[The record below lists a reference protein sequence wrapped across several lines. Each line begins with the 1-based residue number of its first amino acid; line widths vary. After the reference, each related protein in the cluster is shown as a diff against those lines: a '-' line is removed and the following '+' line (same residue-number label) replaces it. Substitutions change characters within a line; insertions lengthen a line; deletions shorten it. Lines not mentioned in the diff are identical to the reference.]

1 MPSAAKAEKQKQTEE
16 DHTKA
21 EKDHP
26 KADLREEARV
36 GGKRV
41 WSGGDVLAG
50 GYGRGGLNGGLNGG
64 HGELSEQLHGD
75 VLAGGYGELSEQL
88 HGGPSEH
95 VKANRTKAGEAYH
108 TKAGEAYHTKA
119 GEAYQIQHSEHVK
132 GVVLANLTAHQ
143 KQV

>member
-1 MPSAAKAEKQKQTEE
+1 M

-21 EKDHP
+21 GEEDYA

-64 HGELSEQLHGD
+64 HGELSD
-75 VLAGGYGELSEQL
+75 L

-95 VKANRTKAGEAYH
+95 VKANRTKAGEAY
-108 TKAGEAYHTKA
+108 
-119 GEAYQIQHSEHVK
+119 QIQPSEHVK
-132 GVVLANLTAHQ
+132 GVVLANLNAHQ

>member
-1 MPSAAKAEKQKQTEE
+1 M
-16 DHTKA
+16 
-21 EKDHP
+21 
-26 KADLREEARV
+26 

-50 GYGRGGLNGGLNGG
+50 EHGRGGLNGGLNGG
-64 HGELSEQLHGD
+64 HGEQ
-75 VLAGGYGELSEQL
+75 SEQL

-132 GVVLANLTAHQ
+132 GVVLANLNAHQ